1 LHLIDILL
9 IAGFFIGMLVYGFSL
24 KESNATVDDHFV
36 GKRNMGAGK
45 IGFSVV
51 ATDVGGGFSIGL
63 GGLGFLMGLS
73 GSWLLFTGLLGA
85 WLSAVFLI
93 PKVKPLSDRLRML
106 TFPDLLAH
114 RFDERC
120 RVVAAIVS
128 ALGYA
133 AFVGSQ
139 MLAGG
144 KLSAAA
150 FNIPLHTAVLAMS
163 VVIVLYTAFG
173 GIRAVILT
181 DVVQWAILLVGLGLL
196 ALPLSYQ
203 AVGGWSGLQ
212 AALPPEYFSFTN
224 ITPATF
230 ATWIVTIVPV
240 WFVGM
245 TLYQRIFAVRDV
257 KTAQR
262 AWLIAGLLEWPVMA
276 ILGTVLGMMARV
288 LFPAV
293 EAEMGLPMLIRE
305 VLPVGAMGLVVAAY
319 FSAIMSTA
327 DSCLLAS
334 VGNLVHDLYRRIR
347 PDASDASLIKLTRG
361 LTFAVGFGSVG
372 FALVIPRVLDSIVV
386 AYSFMVAGLFFPTI
400 AALYWKRATAT
411 GAFWSMVL
419 GGGITVAATFYPPL
433 VGGIEPIFVGLAVS
447 AVVLVGLS
455 LLGTRHPEPALE
467 T

>member
-1 LHLIDILL
+1 MHLIDLLL
-9 IAGFFIGMLVYGFSL
+9 IAGFFIGMLGYGFSL
-24 KESNATVDDHFV
+24 RASNTTVDDHFV
-36 GKRNMGAGK
+36 GKRDMGAGK
-45 IGFSVV
+45 VGLSVV

-63 GGLGFLMGLS
+63 GGLGFAMGLS

-85 WLSAVFLI
+85 WLAAVFLI
-93 PKVKPLSDRLRML
+93 PKVKPLSDRLQML

-120 RVVAAIVS
+120 RILAALVS

-133 AFVGSQ
+133 GFVGSQ

-150 FNIPLHTAVLAMS
+150 FGVPLPVAVIAMC
-163 VVIVLYTAFG
+163 VIIVLYTALG
-173 GIRAVILT
+173 GIKAVILT
-181 DVVQWAILLVGLGLL
+181 DVVQWSNLLGGLALI

-203 AVGGWSGLQ
+203 AVGGWAGMQ
-212 AALPPEYFSFTN
+212 ASLPPEYFSFTN
-224 ITPATF
+224 LSPATF

-245 TLYQRIFAVRDV
+245 TLYQRIYAVRDV

-276 ILGTVLGMMARV
+276 VLGTVLGMMARV

-293 EAEMGLPMLIRE
+293 EAEMGLPTLIRE
-305 VLPVGAMGLVVAAY
+305 ILPIGAMGVVVAAY

-347 PDASDASLIKLTRG
+347 PEASHDSLLKLTRI
-361 LTFAVGFGSVG
+361 LTFVVGFGSVG
-372 FALVIPRVLDSIVV
+372 FALLIPRVLDSIVM
-386 AYSFMVAGLFFPTI
+386 AYSFMVAGLFFPTL
-400 AALYWKRATAT
+400 AALYWKRATAA
-411 GAFWSMVL
+411 GAFWSMLL
-419 GGGITVAATFYPPL
+419 GGGVTVAGTVYPPL
-433 VGGIEPIFVGLAVS
+433 LGGVEPIFVGLPVS
-447 AVVLVGLS
+447 AVVLVALS
-455 LLGTRHPEPALE
+455 LATARDPEPAME
-467 T
+467 A

>member
-9 IAGFFIGMLVYGFSL
+9 IAGFFVGMLVYGFSL
-24 KESNATVDDHFV
+24 KESSKTVDEHFV
-36 GKRNMGAGK
+36 GKRDMGAGK
-45 IGFSVV
+45 IGLSVV

-63 GGLGFLMGLS
+63 GGLGFAMGLS

-85 WLSAVFLI
+85 WLAAVLLI
-93 PKVKPLSDRLRML
+93 PKVKPLSDRLGML

-114 RFDERC
+114 RFGERC
-120 RVVAAIVS
+120 RTVAAVVS

-133 AFVGSQ
+133 GFVGSQ

-150 FNIPLHTAVLAMS
+150 FGIPLHVAVLVMC
-163 VVIVLYTAFG
+163 VVIVLYTAMG
-173 GIRAVILT
+173 GMKAVIMT
-181 DVVQWAILLVGLGLL
+181 DVVQWGILLGGLALI

-212 AALPPEYFSFTN
+212 AALPAEHFSFTN
-224 ITPATF
+224 LTPATF
-230 ATWIVTIVPV
+230 ATWLVTIVPV

-245 TLYQRIFAVRDV
+245 TLYQRIFAARDV

-262 AWLIAGLLEWPVMA
+262 AWLLAGLLEWPVIA
-276 ILGTVLGMMARV
+276 LLGTVLGMMARV

-334 VGNLVHDLYRRIR
+334 VGNLVHDLYRRVR
-347 PDASDASLIKLTRG
+347 PEASHASLIRLSRTLTYV
-361 LTFAVGFGSVG
+361 VGFGSVG
-372 FALVIPRVLDSIVV
+372 FALLIPRVLDSIVV
-386 AYSFMVAGLFFPTI
+386 AYSFMVAGLFFPTL
-400 AALYWKRATAT
+400 AALYWKRATAS

-419 GGGITVAATFYPPL
+419 GGGVTVVGTFYPPL
-433 VGGIEPIFVGLAVS
+433 VGGVEPIFVGLPVS
-447 AVVLVGLS
+447 AVVLVALS
-455 LLGTRHPEPALE
+455 LMTQQDPEPALGA
-467 T
+467 